1 VTHPTPAIDS
11 TPDVIGMV
19 AGSGLLPVCF
29 ARGAS
34 RRGIRVVVAAIKGE
48 ASPEL
53 EKEVDEIHWTG
64 LARLGKWI
72 KIFKKAGITRAVMC
86 GGIDKTRAFD
96 GQNGLSLLP
105 DLRSAKL
112 WYKQL
117 RSHEDHTVLEAV
129 ADEFESEGI
138 TIERSILYC
147 PELLAG
153 QGSMTAREP
162 TESEWADIRFG
173 WPIIRQIAAL
183 QVGQSIVVKNRAV
196 LAVEGIDGTDA
207 TITRGGRLANGNA
220 VAIKVA
226 KEQHDERF
234 DMPGVGPTTID
245 TMAAAGVSVLAMD
258 ADKTLVLE
266 RDQTIERANR
276 ADICLVGVREG
287 ELLGT
292 ES

>member
-1 VTHPTPAIDS
+1 MTQDSPASDS
-11 TPDVIGMV
+11 RPDAIGMV

-34 RRGIRVVVAAIKGE
+34 RRGIRVVAAAIKGE

-53 EKEVDEIHWTG
+53 EQEVDEVHWTG

-72 KIFKKAGITRAVMC
+72 KIFKKAGVTRAVMC
-86 GGIDKTRAFD
+86 GGINKTRAFD
-96 GQNGLSLLP
+96 GNRGLSLLP

-117 RSHEDHTVLEAV
+117 RSHEDHTVLQAV
-129 ADEFESEGI
+129 AEEFESEGI
-138 TIERSILYC
+138 HIERSILYC

-153 QGSMTAREP
+153 HGCLTAREP
-162 TESEWADIRFG
+162 SEREWDDIRFG

-183 QVGQSIVVKNRAV
+183 QVGQSIVVKEKAV

-207 TITRGGRLANGNA
+207 TLRRGGRLGNGDA

-226 KEQHDERF
+226 KESHDERF
-234 DMPGVGPTTID
+234 DMPCVGPDTVE
-245 TMAAAGVSVLAMD
+245 TMAQSGVSVLAMD
-258 ADKTLVLE
+258 AEKTLVLE
-266 RDQTIERANR
+266 REQTVEK
-276 ADICLVGVREG
+276 ADGAGICLIGIS
-287 ELLGT
+287 
-292 ES
+292 ESDVE